1 MDKKSME
8 TNFVLEMALFLLKS
22 DSLKFGLYTLASGK
36 QSPYYIDLRILQS
49 FPRYFR
55 LTIIALRDL
64 ISREIGS
71 DFDSLGSIPTSG
83 LVFASALSYEMLKP
97 LIYVRKESK
106 MYGRRKMVEG
116 YLRPGEKVLLVDDV
130 ATTGTSLSNTI
141 KVIRENGAIVKDAV
155 AIISRLEGAEEK
167 LQKIGVRLISIATI
181 NDLINALHDKG
192 LLDRNSLEEIIKQK
206 ADQGGLETD

>member
-1 MDKKSME
+1 ME

-83 LVFASALSYEMLKP
+83 LIFASALGYEMLKP

-106 MYGRRKMVEG
+106 MYGGRKMVEG

-167 LQKIGVRLISIATI
+167 LQKMGVRLIAIATI

-206 ADQGGLETD
+206 ADRGLETD

>member
-1 MDKKSME
+1 
-8 TNFVLEMALFLLKS
+8 LFLLKS

-83 LVFASALSYEMLKP
+83 LIFASALGYEMLKP

-116 YLRPGEKVLLVDDV
+116 YLRPGDKVLLVDDV

-167 LQKIGVRLISIATI
+167 LQKMGVRLIAIATI

>member
-1 MDKKSME
+1 ME
-8 TNFVLEMALFLLKS
+8 PNFVSEIALFLLKS
-22 DSLKFGLYTLASGK
+22 NSLKFGLYTLASGK
-36 QSPYYIDLRILQS
+36 QSPYYIDLRMLQS

-55 LTIIALRDL
+55 LTINALRDL

-83 LVFASALSYEMLKP
+83 LIFASALGYEMLKP

-106 MYGRRKMVEG
+106 MYGGRKMVEG

-155 AIISRLEGAEEK
+155 AIISRLEGAEEN
-167 LQKIGVRLISIATI
+167 LQKIGVRLVAIATI
-181 NDLINALHDKG
+181 NDLINALYDKG
-192 LLDRNSLEEIIKQK
+192 LLDRNTLEEIIKQK
-206 ADQGGLETD
+206 VDQGLETD

>member
-1 MDKKSME
+1 ME
-8 TNFVLEMALFLLKS
+8 TNFVSEIALFLLKS
-22 DSLKFGLYTLASGK
+22 NSLKFGLYTLASGK
-36 QSPYYIDLRILQS
+36 QSPYYIDLRMLQS

-55 LTIIALRDL
+55 LTINALRDL

-83 LVFASALSYEMLKP
+83 LIFASALGYEMLKP

-155 AIISRLEGAEEK
+155 AIISRLEGAEEN
-167 LQKIGVRLISIATI
+167 LQKIGVRLVAIATI
-181 NDLINALHDKG
+181 NDLINALYDKG
-192 LLDRNSLEEIIKQK
+192 LLDRNTLEEIIKQK
-206 ADQGGLETD
+206 VDQGLETD

>member
-1 MDKKSME
+1 ME
-8 TNFVLEMALFLLKS
+8 TNFVSEIALFLLKS
-22 DSLKFGLYTLASGK
+22 NSLKFGLYTLASGK
-36 QSPYYIDLRILQS
+36 QSPYYIDLRMLQS
-49 FPRYFR
+49 FPKYFR

-83 LVFASALSYEMLKP
+83 LIFASALGYEMIKP

-106 MYGRRKMVEG
+106 MHGRKKMVEG
-116 YLRPGEKVLLVDDV
+116 YLRPGEKVLLIDDV

-155 AIISRLEGAEEK
+155 AIISRLEGAEEH
-167 LQKIGVRLISIATI
+167 LQKMGVRLTAIATI
-181 NDLINALHDKG
+181 NDLITALYDKG
-192 LLDRNSLEEIIKQK
+192 LLDRNTLEEIIKQK
-206 ADQGGLETD
+206 VDQGLETD

>member
-1 MDKKSME
+1 ME

-83 LVFASALSYEMLKP
+83 LIFASALGYEMLKP
-97 LIYVRKESK
+97 LIHVRKESK

-116 YLRPGEKVLLVDDV
+116 YLRPGDKVLLVDDV

-167 LQKIGVRLISIATI
+167 LQKMGVRLIAIATI

>member
-1 MDKKSME
+1 ME
-8 TNFVLEMALFLLKS
+8 TNFVSEIALFLLKS
-22 DSLKFGLYTLASGK
+22 NSLKFGLYTLASGK
-36 QSPYYIDLRILQS
+36 QSPYYIDLRMLQS

-55 LTIIALRDL
+55 LTINALRDL

-83 LVFASALSYEMLKP
+83 LIFASALGYEMLKP

-106 MYGRRKMVEG
+106 MYGGRKMVEG

-141 KVIRENGAIVKDAV
+141 NVIRENGAIVKDAV

-167 LQKIGVRLISIATI
+167 LQKMGVRLVAIATI
-181 NDLINALHDKG
+181 NDLINAVYDKG
-192 LLDRNSLEEIIKQK
+192 LLDRNTLEEIIKQK
-206 ADQGGLETD
+206 VDQGLETD

>member
-83 LVFASALSYEMLKP
+83 LIFASALSYEMLKP

-167 LQKIGVRLISIATI
+167 LQKMGVRLIAIATI

-206 ADQGGLETD
+206 ADRGLETD

>member
-1 MDKKSME
+1 
-8 TNFVLEMALFLLKS
+8 MALFLLKS

-83 LVFASALSYEMLKP
+83 LIFASALGYEMLKP

-116 YLRPGEKVLLVDDV
+116 YLRPGDKVLLVDDV

-167 LQKIGVRLISIATI
+167 LQKMGVRLIAIATI

>member
-1 MDKKSME
+1 ME

-83 LVFASALSYEMLKP
+83 LIFASALGYEMLKP

-106 MYGRRKMVEG
+106 MYGRRKIVEG
-116 YLRPGEKVLLVDDV
+116 YLRPGDKVLLVDDV

-167 LQKIGVRLISIATI
+167 LQKMGVRLIAIATI

>member
-1 MDKKSME
+1 M
-8 TNFVLEMALFLLKS
+8 
-22 DSLKFGLYTLASGK
+22 
-36 QSPYYIDLRILQS
+36 LQS

-55 LTIIALRDL
+55 LTINALRDL

-83 LVFASALSYEMLKP
+83 LIFASALGYEMLKP

-155 AIISRLEGAEEK
+155 AIISRLEGAEEN
-167 LQKIGVRLISIATI
+167 LQKIGVRLVAIATI
-181 NDLINALHDKG
+181 NDLINALYDKG
-192 LLDRNSLEEIIKQK
+192 LLDRNTLEEIIKQK
-206 ADQGGLETD
+206 VDQGLETD

>member
-1 MDKKSME
+1 ME

-83 LVFASALSYEMLKP
+83 LIFASALGYEMLKP

-116 YLRPGEKVLLVDDV
+116 YLRPGDKVLLVDDV
-130 ATTGTSLSNTI
+130 ATTGTSLSYTI

-167 LQKIGVRLISIATI
+167 LQKMGVRLIAIATI
-181 NDLINALHDKG
+181 NDLINALYDKG

>member
-1 MDKKSME
+1 ME
-8 TNFVLEMALFLLKS
+8 TNFVSEIALFLLKS
-22 DSLKFGLYTLASGK
+22 NSLKFGLYTLASGK
-36 QSPYYIDLRILQS
+36 QSPYYIDLRMLQS

-55 LTIIALRDL
+55 LTINALRDL

-83 LVFASALSYEMLKP
+83 LIFASALGYEMLKP

-106 MYGRRKMVEG
+106 MYGGRKMVEG

-141 KVIRENGAIVKDAV
+141 NVIRENGAIVKDAV

-167 LQKIGVRLISIATI
+167 LQKMGVRLIAIATI
-181 NDLINALHDKG
+181 NDLINALYDKG
-192 LLDRNSLEEIIKQK
+192 LLDRNTLEEIIKQK
-206 ADQGGLETD
+206 VDQGLETD

>member
-1 MDKKSME
+1 ME
-8 TNFVLEMALFLLKS
+8 TNFVSEIALFLLKS
-22 DSLKFGLYTLASGK
+22 NSLKFGLYTLASGK
-36 QSPYYIDLRILQS
+36 QSPYYIDLRMLQS

-83 LVFASALSYEMLKP
+83 LIFASALGYEMLKP

-116 YLRPGEKVLLVDDV
+116 YLRPGDKVLLVDDV
-130 ATTGTSLSNTI
+130 ATTGTSLSYTI

-167 LQKIGVRLISIATI
+167 LQKMGVRLIAIATI

>member
-1 MDKKSME
+1 ME
-8 TNFVLEMALFLLKS
+8 TNFVSEIALFLLKS
-22 DSLKFGLYTLASGK
+22 NSLKFGLYTLASGK
-36 QSPYYIDLRILQS
+36 QSPYYIDLRMLQS

-55 LTIIALRDL
+55 LTINALRDL

-83 LVFASALSYEMLKP
+83 LIFASALGYEMLKP

-116 YLRPGEKVLLVDDV
+116 YLRPGEKVLLIDDV

-155 AIISRLEGAEEK
+155 AIISRLEGAEEH
-167 LQKIGVRLISIATI
+167 LQKMGVRLIAIATI
-181 NDLINALHDKG
+181 NDLITALYDKG
-192 LLDRNSLEEIIKQK
+192 LLDRNTLEEIIKQK
-206 ADQGGLETD
+206 VDQGLETD

>member
-1 MDKKSME
+1 ME
-8 TNFVLEMALFLLKS
+8 ANFVSEIALFLLKTN
-22 DSLKFGLYTLASGK
+22 SLKFGLYTLASGK
-36 QSPYYIDLRILQS
+36 QSPYYIDLRMLQS

-55 LTIIALRDL
+55 LTINALRDL

-83 LVFASALSYEMLKP
+83 LIFASALGYEMLKP

-155 AIISRLEGAEEK
+155 AIISRLEGAEEN
-167 LQKIGVRLISIATI
+167 LQKIGVRLVAIATI
-181 NDLINALHDKG
+181 NDLINALYDKG
-192 LLDRNSLEEIIKQK
+192 LLDRNTLEEIIKQK
-206 ADQGGLETD
+206 VDQGLETD

>member
-1 MDKKSME
+1 ME
-8 TNFVLEMALFLLKS
+8 TNFVSEIALFLLKS
-22 DSLKFGLYTLASGK
+22 NSLKFGLYTLASGK
-36 QSPYYIDLRILQS
+36 QSPYYIDLRMLQS

-55 LTIIALRDL
+55 LTINALRDL

-83 LVFASALSYEMLKP
+83 LIFASALGYEMLKP

-155 AIISRLEGAEEK
+155 AIISRLEGAEEN
-167 LQKIGVRLISIATI
+167 LQKIGVRLVAVATI
-181 NDLINALHDKG
+181 NDLINALYDKG
-192 LLDRNSLEEIIKQK
+192 LLDRNTLEEIIKQK
-206 ADQGGLETD
+206 VDQGLETD

>member
-1 MDKKSME
+1 ME

-83 LVFASALSYEMLKP
+83 LIFASALGYEMLKP

-167 LQKIGVRLISIATI
+167 LQKMGVRLIAIATI

-206 ADQGGLETD
+206 ADRGLETD

>member
-1 MDKKSME
+1 ME
-8 TNFVLEMALFLLKS
+8 TNFVSEIALFLLKS
-22 DSLKFGLYTLASGK
+22 NSLKFGLYTLASGK
-36 QSPYYIDLRILQS
+36 QSPYYIDLRMLQS

-55 LTIIALRDL
+55 LTINALRDL

-83 LVFASALSYEMLKP
+83 LIFASALGYEMLKP

-155 AIISRLEGAEEK
+155 AIISRLEGAEEN
-167 LQKIGVRLISIATI
+167 LQKMGVRLVAIATI
-181 NDLINALHDKG
+181 NDLINALYDKG
-192 LLDRNSLEEIIKQK
+192 LLDRNTLEEIIKQK
-206 ADQGGLETD
+206 VDQGLETD

>member
-1 MDKKSME
+1 ME

-36 QSPYYIDLRILQS
+36 QSPYYIDLRMLQS

-55 LTIIALRDL
+55 LTINALRDL

-83 LVFASALSYEMLKP
+83 LIFASALGYEMLKP

-155 AIISRLEGAEEK
+155 AIISRLEGAEEN
-167 LQKIGVRLISIATI
+167 LQKIGVRLVAIATI
-181 NDLINALHDKG
+181 NDLINALYDKG
-192 LLDRNSLEEIIKQK
+192 LLDRNTLEEIIKQK
-206 ADQGGLETD
+206 VDQGLETD

>member
-64 ISREIGS
+64 ISKEIGS

-83 LVFASALSYEMLKP
+83 LIFASALGYEMLKP
-97 LIYVRKESK
+97 LLYVRKESK

-167 LQKIGVRLISIATI
+167 LQKMGVRLISIATI

-192 LLDRNSLEEIIKQK
+192 LLDRNSLEEIIKQN

>member
-1 MDKKSME
+1 
-8 TNFVLEMALFLLKS
+8 
-22 DSLKFGLYTLASGK
+22 GK
-36 QSPYYIDLRILQS
+36 QSPYYIDLRMLQS

-55 LTIIALRDL
+55 LTINALRDL

-83 LVFASALSYEMLKP
+83 LIFASALGYEMLKP

-106 MYGRRKMVEG
+106 MYARRKMVEG

-155 AIISRLEGAEEK
+155 AIISRLEGAEEN
-167 LQKIGVRLISIATI
+167 LQKIGVRLVAIATI
-181 NDLINALHDKG
+181 NDLINALYDKG
-192 LLDRNSLEEIIKQK
+192 LLDRNTLEEIIKQK
-206 ADQGGLETD
+206 VDQGLETD

>member
-1 MDKKSME
+1 ME

-83 LVFASALSYEMLKP
+83 LIFASALGYEMLKP

-106 MYGRRKMVEG
+106 MYGGRKMVEG

-167 LQKIGVRLISIATI
+167 LQKMGVRLIAIATI

-206 ADQGGLETD
+206 ADQGLETD